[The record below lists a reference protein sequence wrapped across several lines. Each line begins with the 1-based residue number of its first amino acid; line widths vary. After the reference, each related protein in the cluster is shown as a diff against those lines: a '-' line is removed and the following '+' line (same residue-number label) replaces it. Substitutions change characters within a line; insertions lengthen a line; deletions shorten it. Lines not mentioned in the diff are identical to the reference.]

1 MADDPQA
8 DKPREPAIPGIPEAV
23 AEPKPRWSLQLI
35 WLIPIVA
42 ALIGGWLAAKALLE
56 RGPTATISFRTAEGL
71 EAGKTKI
78 KYKNV
83 NIGVVKDIALSQDR
97 LRVVVTAQ
105 FRKEAESFL
114 VEDTRFWVVRPR
126 ISGGEVSGL
135 GTLFSGSYIGVDI
148 GKSINPQM
156 DFTGLDIPAIVI
168 SDLPGRQFV
177 LRGHDLGALE
187 VGTPVYFRRMQVGDV
202 VAQEIDKDGTG
213 VTVKIF
219 VNAPYDRFVGG
230 NTRFWNASGI
240 DVTLDAAG
248 VRVET
253 QSVLS
258 ILVGGIAF
266 ETPPDSAPE
275 PPAEENTVFNVYPD
289 RALAMR
295 HPDKVVVPFVVY
307 FKESMRGLYPGAPV
321 DFRGVVIG
329 EVKSIGLKYDSGSTA
344 YQFPVNIAI
353 YPERLAVRDREGVSR
368 APEGERGVKT
378 LDRFVERGF
387 RAQLRTGSVLTGQLY
402 IALDFFPNAAPAT
415 VDWTKDPPVLPT
427 VPGTFEEIQATLT
440 NIAKKVDQLPL
451 KEIAAELRVTLQS
464 LTRTMH
470 NSDRL
475 ITRLDTE
482 TAPMARSAM
491 EEARRTLG
499 TAERVLSADAPMQ
512 QDMREALRELTR
524 AAQALRML
532 ADYLERHP
540 ESIIHGKKE
549 DEQ

>member
-1 MADDPQA
+1 MADDVP
-8 DKPREPAIPGIPEAV
+8 DFPEAV
-23 AEPKPRWSLQLI
+23 AERKSRWSLQLI

-42 ALIGGWLAAKALLE
+42 ALIGGWLAAKAILE
-56 RGPTATISFRTAEGL
+56 RGPTVTISFRTAEGL

-83 NIGVVKDIALSQDR
+83 NIGEVKDIALSQDR

-148 GKSINPQM
+148 GKSPNPQRE
-156 DFTGLDIPAIVI
+156 FIGLDIPPIVI
-168 SDLPGRQFV
+168 TDLPGRQFV
-177 LRGHDLGALE
+177 LRGHDLGAHE
-187 VGTPVYFRRMQVGDV
+187 IGTPVYFRRMQVGEV
-202 VAQEIDKDGTG
+202 VAQEIDRDGTG

-219 VNAPYDRFVGG
+219 VNAPHDRFVSG

-240 DVTLDAAG
+240 DVTLDATG
-248 VRVET
+248 VKVET
-253 QSVLS
+253 QSLLS

-266 ETPPDSAPE
+266 ETPPDSPPE
-275 PPAEENTVFNVYPD
+275 PPAGENTVFNVYPD

-295 HPDKVVVPFVVY
+295 HPDKVVAPFVVY
-307 FKESMRGLYPGAPV
+307 FKESMRGLSPGAPV

-329 EVKSIGLKYDSGSTA
+329 EVKSISLEYDRGGTA
-344 YQFPVNIAI
+344 YRFPVDIVI
-353 YPERLAVRDREGVSR
+353 YPERLTVRDRQGVSH
-368 APEGERGVKT
+368 APEGERGAKT

-387 RAQLRTGSVLTGQLY
+387 RAQLRTGNLLTGQLY
-402 IALDFFPNAAPAT
+402 VALDFFPNATPAT
-415 VDWTKDPPVLPT
+415 VDWTKEPPVLPT
-427 VPGTFEEIQATLT
+427 VPGTFEEIQVTLT
-440 NIAKKVDQLPL
+440 NIAKKLEQMPL
-451 KEIAAELRVTLQS
+451 KEIGLELRLTLQS
-464 LTRTMH
+464 LTRTMQ
-470 NSDRL
+470 NADRL

-482 TAPMARSAM
+482 TAPMAHSAL

-499 TAERVLSADAPMQ
+499 AAERVLAADAPMQ
-512 QDMREALRELTR
+512 QDMREALHELTR

-540 ESIIHGKKE
+540 EAIIRGKKE